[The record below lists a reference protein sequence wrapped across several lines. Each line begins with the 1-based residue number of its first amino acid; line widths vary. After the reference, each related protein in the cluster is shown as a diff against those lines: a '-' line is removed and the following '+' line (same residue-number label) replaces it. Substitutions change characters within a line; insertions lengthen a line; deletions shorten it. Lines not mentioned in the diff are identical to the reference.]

1 LAVRVIRVVGVEGD
15 IEEDPASRQ
24 KLISGWRQDLIR
36 NSRVLVVGAGA
47 LGNEIIKNLTLLGV
61 GHIRVVDFDI
71 VEGSNLSRAVLFTKA
86 DARRKA
92 RKVDAIRRSVKRLD
106 PYGYVE
112 VEAYHTD
119 IMEHGS
125 DSPIYKDIDVIF
137 TALDNLEARLHVN
150 AVAYVKRIPLIDG
163 GMDGAMGHIQVVIP
177 PYSSCLN
184 CSVTDRDMKVLSE
197 RLKCEGIP
205 LTIGQPKTPA
215 IITTTSVVAAIMVH
229 EFIKIIHG
237 LDKFKKTG
245 RWDERLGEPLMGKR
259 LFINLASNI
268 FLKYTVPISKT
279 CMLHEL

>member
-1 LAVRVIRVVGVEGD
+1 MAIRSIRLVKVEGD
-15 IEEDPASRQ
+15 LDEDPASRQ
-24 KLISGWRQDLIR
+24 SLISGWRQELIR

-47 LGNEIIKNLTLLGV
+47 LGNEIIKNLTLLGT
-61 GHIRVVDFDI
+61 GHIRVVDFDV

-86 DARRKA
+86 DARKKI

-106 PYGYVE
+106 PYGYIE

-119 IMEHGS
+119 IMDHGA
-125 DSPIYKDIDVIF
+125 DSPIFKDIDVIF

-163 GMDGAMGHIQVVIP
+163 GMDGAMGHVQVVIP
-177 PYSSCLN
+177 PYTSCLN

-215 IITTTSVVAAIMVH
+215 VITTTSVIAGIMVH
-229 EFIKIIHG
+229 EYIKIIHG
-237 LDKFKKTG
+237 LEKFKRTG
-245 RWDERLGEPLMGKR
+245 KWDERLGEPLAGKR
-259 LFINLASNI
+259 IFINLANNVFI
-268 FLKYTVPISKT
+268 KYTVPISKT
-279 CMLHEL
+279 CLLHQQ